1 MCHPRLFIIRC
12 SITQAR
18 GQLLPCSRPASSSPL
33 RAYIHSQHLLFFAF
47 LHSLTDMRSPPVHRL
62 FVFLPLSCFPSPYSY
77 PPRPLH
83 LSLLDSISLDNEGM
97 IQLSLARCSDQSAS
111 VFPSDCACVLRLD
124 PAASNATEAGM
135 SVRIALCSL

>member
-1 MCHPRLFIIRC
+1 MP
-12 SITQAR
+12 
-18 GQLLPCSRPASSSPL
+18 SSTVAPL
-33 RAYIHSQHLLFFAF
+33 RRHEASCSPAHDRLPHLPSVLIFIHNISFFFAF
-47 LHSLTDMRSPPVHRL
+47 LHSFSDTRSPPVHRL

-77 PPRPLH
+77 PPCPLH

>member
-1 MCHPRLFIIRC
+1 MPSSTVHHTVLHYAG
-12 SITQAR
+12 T
-18 GQLLPCSRPASSSPL
+18 RPAAPLLTTGFLISPPCL
-33 RAYIHSQHLLFFAF
+33 YSFTTSPFFCLFAF
-47 LHSLTDMRSPPVHRL
+47 FLRHALPPVHRL

-77 PPRPLH
+77 PPCPLH